1 MVQVFAI
8 EGPDGVGKT
17 TLIKYLKNEFS
28 RYCLWLNYTAQPSG
42 EYRKKLI
49 DTDLS
54 ILEQIAVVKESRLD
68 ILAKVDDVLITD
80 RWDASA
86 FIYQAL
92 RNDRKDLLLNI
103 DRDVMLERKICNYEV
118 NYIYMDIPPLTSFSR
133 IFNDDRQN
141 NKFDSIKFDQHV
153 ELCNNYKDL
162 FSNVYNLDSIR
173 SVNIFSYKGDEDNQ
187 TLVNW
192 IRNKIKKDKTTFT
205 VEKIKLQVK
214 FPSKL
219 ITDRANE
226 ILTDMG
232 NILNEKGFIYTFSTF
247 LNEPKEFTYK
257 NTYIDNAYDIL
268 SKNKELSTKSV
279 DDLFNTV
286 FFSSLYN
293 KYFNNVKMIP
303 VYKYNNAFFSIF
315 GQLID
320 SLEDSSDVKIDIRI
334 NFRYNKHDHMVFA
347 NLTNRGVE
355 NLSWS
360 KTKAR

>member
-17 TLIKYLKNEFS
+17 TLIKHLKNEFS

-42 EYRKKLI
+42 EYRDKLI
-49 DTDLS
+49 NTDLT

-118 NYIYMDIPPLTSFSR
+118 NYIYMDIAPLTSFSR

-173 SVNIFSYKGDEDNQ
+173 SANIFSYKGDEDNQ

-192 IRNKIKKDKTTFT
+192 IRNKIKKDK
-205 VEKIKLQVK
+205 
-214 FPSKL
+214 
-219 ITDRANE
+219 
-226 ILTDMG
+226 
-232 NILNEKGFIYTFSTF
+232 
-247 LNEPKEFTYK
+247 
-257 NTYIDNAYDIL
+257 
-268 SKNKELSTKSV
+268 
-279 DDLFNTV
+279 
-286 FFSSLYN
+286 
-293 KYFNNVKMIP
+293 KYFHCRENKTTSKIP
-303 VYKYNNAFFSIF
+303 
-315 GQLID
+315 
-320 SLEDSSDVKIDIRI
+320 
-334 NFRYNKHDHMVFA
+334 
-347 NLTNRGVE
+347 
-355 NLSWS
+355 
-360 KTKAR
+360 